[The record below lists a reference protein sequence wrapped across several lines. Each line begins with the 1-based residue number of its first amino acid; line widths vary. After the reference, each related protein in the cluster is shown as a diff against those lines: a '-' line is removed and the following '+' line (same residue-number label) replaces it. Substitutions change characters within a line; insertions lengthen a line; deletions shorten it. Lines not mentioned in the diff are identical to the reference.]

1 MPGVERRGQQVT
13 RAAGRAAVCYG
24 SRGCRMTHGWPPNS
38 TVEMNME
45 TSTGRVP
52 RLELRKICKHFPGVA
67 ALTDVDLT
75 LYPGEVHMLLG
86 ENGAGKSSL
95 MKVLFGAYR
104 ADGGEIRY
112 DGMPVVIESP
122 ADAKRLGI
130 AVIFQEFSLVPHL
143 SIAQNIYLGREPR
156 NRFGLV
162 DHRRMH
168 SDAAA
173 VLAQLGLAYDTRA
186 HAADLGVAQQQMVE
200 IAKALSH
207 DARVLVMDEPTA
219 AISDREADALFTVVH
234 RLRDAG
240 VAIVYISHR
249 MKEVFDLG
257 DRVTVLRDGR
267 LVTSMPAGDATP
279 DQLIALMVGRKVGVV
294 YERRYFGACGEIA
307 LDVRDLT
314 TSTGVNGVDLQ
325 VRCGEIVGLSGLV
338 GAGRTEVARAVIGA
352 DPLQGGRIE
361 IFGKPVS
368 GSPHEVVK
376 RGVGLIPE
384 NRKQEGLALRRSV
397 HENLLVSSLWHL
409 FPKGWYRPARATR
422 ATRDLIDMLRIAPGD
437 PAKRARNLSGGN
449 QQKIVI
455 GKWLSAECRLYIF
468 DEPTRGIDIGAKTEI
483 FNLIERLVE
492 EGAAVLLISSELSE
506 IVHVCDRAYVMRGGA
521 ISGELQREQLSEQ
534 NILGLAM
541 HGG

>member
-1 MPGVERRGQQVT
+1 
-13 RAAGRAAVCYG
+13 
-24 SRGCRMTHGWPPNS
+24 
-38 TVEMNME
+38 ME
-45 TSTGRVP
+45 TTTSTERVP
-52 RLELRKICKHFPGVA
+52 RLELRKICKSFPGVR
-67 ALTDVDLT
+67 ALTDVDLR

-104 ADGGEIRY
+104 ADSGAFFFDGEPISI
-112 DGMPVVIESP
+112 DSP

-156 NRFGLV
+156 NRLGLV

-168 SDAAA
+168 ADASA
-173 VLAQLGLAYDTRA
+173 LLRELGLAYDTHA
-186 HAADLGVAQQQMVE
+186 HVAKLGVAQQQMVE

-219 AISDREADALFTVVH
+219 AISDREADALFAVVH

-267 LVTSMPAGDATP
+267 LVKSMPAAETAAEE
-279 DQLIALMVGRKVGVV
+279 LIALMVGRQVGTV
-294 YERRYFGACGEIA
+294 YRRRYFGTPGEVA
-307 LDVRDLT
+307 LDVRRLT
-314 TSTGVNGVDLQ
+314 TATGVKGVDLQ

-338 GAGRTEVARAVIGA
+338 GAGRTEVARAVFGA
-352 DPLQGGRIE
+352 DPIQGGRIE
-361 IFGKPVS
+361 IFGEPVT
-368 GSPHEVVK
+368 GGPHKVTA

-384 NRKQEGLALRRSV
+384 NRKQEGLALNRSV
-397 HENLLVSSLWHL
+397 HENLLASSLWRL
-409 FPKGWYRPARATR
+409 FPRGWYRAERARRATQE
-422 ATRDLIDMLRIAPGD
+422 LIETLRIAPGD
-437 PAKRARNLSGGN
+437 PAKRARFLSGGN

-455 GKWLSAECRLYIF
+455 GKWLSARCRLFIF

-492 EGAAVLLISSELSE
+492 EGAAVLLISSELTE
-506 IVHVCDRAYVMRGGA
+506 IVHVCDRAYVMREGA
-521 ISGELQREQLSEQ
+521 ISGELPRDRLSEQ

>member
-1 MPGVERRGQQVT
+1 
-13 RAAGRAAVCYG
+13 
-24 SRGCRMTHGWPPNS
+24 
-38 TVEMNME
+38 ME
-45 TSTGRVP
+45 TSTGRAP

-75 LYPGEVHMLLG
+75 LYPGELHMLLG

-104 ADGGEIRY
+104 ADSGEIRY
-112 DGMPVVIESP
+112 DGTPVAIESP

-156 NRFGLV
+156 NRLGLV

-168 SDAAA
+168 ADAAA
-173 VLAQLGLAYDTRA
+173 VLAQLGLAYDTRT

-219 AISDREADALFTVVH
+219 AISDREADALFAVVH
-234 RLRDAG
+234 RLRASG

-279 DQLIALMVGRKVGVV
+279 EQLIALMVGRKVGAV
-294 YERRYFGACGEIA
+294 YERRYFGACGEMA
-307 LDVRDLT
+307 LDVRGLT

-352 DPLQGGRIE
+352 DPIQGGRIE
-361 IFGKPVS
+361 IFGKAVS
-368 GSPHEVVK
+368 GGPHEVVR

-384 NRKQEGLALRRSV
+384 NRKHEGVALRRSV
-397 HENLLVSSLWHL
+397 HENLLVSSLWRL
-409 FPKGWYRPARATR
+409 FPNGWYRPTR
-422 ATRDLIDMLRIAPGD
+422 ARRVTRDLIERLRIAPGD

-455 GKWLSAECRLYIF
+455 GKWLSADCRLYIF

-492 EGAAVLLISSELSE
+492 QGAAVLLISSELSE
-506 IVHVCDRAYVMRGGA
+506 IVHVCDRAYVMRSGA
-521 ISGELQREQLSEQ
+521 ISGELPREQLSELR
-534 NILGLAM
+534 ILGLAM
-541 HGG
+541 HGGDDVD